1 MAKLPRPIHIVR
13 ITLSCLGVLFLPLGI
28 WFLRDARHR
37 YLMEGAALF
46 VSAVLC
52 FYFAFRRDSWLMT
65 ALEGLGD

>member
-1 MAKLPRPIHIVR
+1 
-13 ITLSCLGVLFLPLGI
+13 
-28 WFLRDARHR
+28 
-37 YLMEGAALF
+37 MEGAALF